1 MAVHIHSNLMKL
13 AILIIALSMTA
24 ALAVG
29 CGSSAPAE
37 NTSGATDAGA
47 AAPAAQQGAPQAA
60 EPAGSAAATG
70 SKAPVKAPAPPA
82 GAMAPAPTAKPA
94 PAAMTGEVK
103 VSSGTVVIMN
113 AVWGNEIFDPRD
125 GVGEVLNY
133 GRPMH
138 AYWTNGNE
146 ELELIPGVAS
156 DWEISPD
163 GLTWTMTI
171 REGVKFHNGDE
182 LTVDDAYFTLVDVYG
197 PDAELHALSPGKVVM
212 SRLTDTIEQGSDTVS
227 ITFKQAQ
234 ANFTFLMSQG
244 GINTTGALLPKNY
257 FEEVGRDQYNI
268 EPVGAG
274 PFAVTEFRRSE
285 QIEMERFDDYYYH
298 PGNGFPEDR
307 RGRVAAL
314 DMRLVPEAATRVA
327 ALRAGDADIIEAN
340 VAVRKQVED
349 AGGRIIFGREA
360 TYVWI
365 ILQGCQNED
374 LPCNKRDVRFALDYA
389 IDKEAIMYGLYSEEG
404 ACVCGYNYASPSTLG
419 YSPDIDP
426 LPYDPEEARE
436 LLARAG
442 YPNGEGFGTLNMYT
456 WVAGDLP
463 FMPELAQL
471 VADQWKQNLGID
483 AVVEVGDA
491 ATIRNRWF
499 AKELYGGV
507 LIRPNETKF
516 DAASSLTGYYGD
528 FEGRIHFGALRQD
541 LKDAVDNAKAEI
553 NPDKRQEAYN
563 DMYKLLWDAHYEPS
577 LGHVHLPWGVSG
589 RVATWDPW
597 PVTPYL
603 SSFYT
608 ITLK

>member
-1 MAVHIHSNLMKL
+1 
-13 AILIIALSMTA
+13 
-24 ALAVG
+24 
-29 CGSSAPAE
+29 
-37 NTSGATDAGA
+37 
-47 AAPAAQQGAPQAA
+47 
-60 EPAGSAAATG
+60 
-70 SKAPVKAPAPPA
+70 
-82 GAMAPAPTAKPA
+82 MAPAPTAKPA
-94 PAAMTGEVK
+94 EAVMAADVE
-103 VSSGTVVIMN
+103 VSSGTITIMN

-138 AYWTNGNE
+138 AYWTNGNK

-156 DWEISPD
+156 DWRISPD
-163 GLTWTMTI
+163 GLTWTLTI
-171 REGVKFHNGDE
+171 REGIKFHNGDD
-182 LTVDDAYFTLVDVYG
+182 LTTDDAYFTLVDVYG
-197 PDAELHALSPGKVVM
+197 PEAEIKALSPGKVVM
-212 SRLTDTIEQGSDTVS
+212 SRLTEKIDQGVDNVS
-227 ITFKQAQ
+227 ITFKQPQ

-257 FEEVGRDQYNI
+257 FEEVGRDQYNL

-274 PFAVTEFRRSE
+274 PFQVTEFRRSE
-285 QIEMERFDDYYYH
+285 QILMERFDDYYYH

-307 RGRVAAL
+307 RGRVAGL

-340 VAVRKQVED
+340 VAVKKQVEE

-360 TYVWI
+360 TYVWM
-365 ILQGCQNED
+365 ILMGCQNEEF
-374 LPCNKRDVRFALDYA
+374 PCNKRDVRFALDYA

-426 LPYDPEEARE
+426 LPYDPEEAKK

-483 AVVEVGDA
+483 TVVEVGDA

-507 LIRPNETKF
+507 LFRPNETKY

-528 FEGRIHFGALRQD
+528 FAGRIHFGALRQD
-541 LKDAVDNAKAEI
+541 LKDAVDGAKAEI
-553 NPDKRQEAYN
+553 DPAKRQDAYN

-577 LGHVHLPWGVSG
+577 MGHVHLPWGVSG

-603 SSFYT
+603 SSFWT